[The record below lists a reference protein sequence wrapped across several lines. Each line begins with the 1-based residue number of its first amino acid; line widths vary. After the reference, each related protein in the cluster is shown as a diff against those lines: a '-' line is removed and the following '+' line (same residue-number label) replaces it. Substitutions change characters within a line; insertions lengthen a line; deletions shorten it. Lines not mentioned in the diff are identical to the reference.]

1 MKARLGRTNN
11 ERLHWIQAAMLAAI
25 LLLSA
30 VAAPHP
36 AWAEP
41 SVAEGSPTGSVVS
54 PSSPSLNSPSSSP
67 GLAAKDAKSVLFDS
81 LRSGKRINAEALP
94 MVQASA
100 AVPTVYLTFD
110 DGPSKLTP
118 QVLDILRKEEVMASF
133 FVLGNQAEARSKY
146 IKQAVSDGHS
156 IGNHTYN
163 HVYKELYGSF
173 DQFWKQVEKTDGILR
188 QITGEDN
195 PLLRAPGGTYSNF
208 DAFYYYLLDSAGYRL
223 YDWNVDSGDARRRA
237 VPAAEIVANVKAAP
251 LKNQLVVL
259 LHDGSGHAET
269 VKALPQIIAY
279 YKAKGYAF
287 KALKPDTPTVQFP
300 LGASKWKRS
309 MAYSDFTRLLA
320 QAEQKRQLSRQ
331 FQLADNTKTDKEPAV
346 QVAVAKGTAGKS
358 PAAVIEAAA
367 KSLDTSKSATT
378 AATTTTAAKAALL
391 HETALSKHAAS
402 PQAELP
408 KTLKVIINGTP
419 WVLREGQFSLSDG
432 RFVVPAA
439 ELARRFAG
447 VVNGSGAEGRMNA
460 AVGWASVGIDTQW
473 HTVSIEEPGRKVE
486 LHPLIGMRQEAGGIA
501 IALRP
506 LTELLG
512 GRVVGYSV
520 SGGSGVV
527 EIDYQPK
534 LLHLAT
540 TLSLS
545 GV

>member
-1 MKARLGRTNN
+1 
-11 ERLHWIQAAMLAAI
+11 MLAAI

-41 SVAEGSPTGSVVS
+41 SAAGSSPTGSAVS
-54 PSSPSLNSPSSSP
+54 PSSPSL
-67 GLAAKDAKSVLFDS
+67 AAKDADSVLFDS
-81 LRSGKRINAEALP
+81 LRAGKRMNTGALP

-195 PLLRAPGGTYSNF
+195 ALLRAPGGTYSNF

-259 LHDGSGHAET
+259 LHDGSGHEET

-287 KALKPDTPTVQFP
+287 NALKPDTPTVQFP

-320 QAEQKRQLSRQ
+320 QAEQKRQLSLQ
-331 FQLADNTKTDKEPAV
+331 FQLADNTKAEKEPAV
-346 QVAVAKGTAGKS
+346 QAAVAKGTAGKP

-367 KSLDTSKSATT
+367 KSPDTSKSA
-378 AATTTTAAKAALL
+378 AATAKAASF

-402 PQAELP
+402 PKAELP

-419 WVLREGQFSLSDG
+419 WVLQEGQFSLSDG

-439 ELARRFAG
+439 ELVRRFAG
-447 VVNGSGAEGRMNA
+447 VVTGSGSEGWMNA
-460 AVGWASVGIDTQW
+460 AVGWASVGIDTRW
-473 HTVSIEEPGRKVE
+473 HTVSAQEPGRKAAVF
-486 LHPLIGMRQEAGGIA
+486 PLIGMRQEAGGIA

-506 LTELLG
+506 FTELLG

-527 EIDYQPK
+527 EIDYRPK
-534 LLHLAT
+534 LLHLAS
-540 TLSLS
+540 TLSPS